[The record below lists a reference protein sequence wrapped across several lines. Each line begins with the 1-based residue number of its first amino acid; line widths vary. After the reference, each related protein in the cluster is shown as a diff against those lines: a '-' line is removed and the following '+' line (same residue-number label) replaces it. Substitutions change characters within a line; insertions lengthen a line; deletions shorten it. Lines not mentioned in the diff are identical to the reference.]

1 MRCVDRVLVVG
12 GGISG
17 MSLAIC
23 LQQTGIAADI
33 VEINSTWGTYG
44 AGISLTG
51 PSLRALKRLGVLDRV
66 EREGFCS
73 DGAKFC
79 DRSGKIIFATPTVRS
94 LGDDI
99 PNSGG
104 IMRPVLH
111 AILVEATRSRGVDVR
126 LGLTVE
132 QLQRGARG
140 VEVTFSDGSQAIY
153 DLVVG
158 ADGVSSHVRTMIFPE
173 AAGPKFTGQGCW
185 RAVAPRP
192 PEIDRTHL
200 FLGGPVK
207 AGFNPVSQT
216 EMYMFVLQHVPDN
229 PRVPETDLHKTLGP
243 LLKDFGGAVAEV
255 RDHLGPHSC
264 IVYRP
269 LEKLLLPPP
278 WYSGRVVLIGDA
290 VHATTPHLAAGAG
303 IGMEDA
309 IVLAEVLSDETSID
323 DALSR
328 FMTRRFERCRLVVE
342 NSALLGDLEMQA
354 APIEQQTAVSRQS
367 AAEFALPY

>member
-23 LQQTGIAADI
+23 LRQAGIAADI

-111 AILVEATRSRGVDVR
+111 AILVEATRLHAASMCVWPNGREVAKRRPRRRGD
-126 LGLTVE
+126 L
-132 QLQRGARG
+132 
-140 VEVTFSDGSQAIY
+140 SDGSRRPTILW
-153 DLVVG
+153 LVQT
-158 ADGVSSHVRTMIFPE
+158 ASVRTSV
-173 AAGPKFTGQGCW
+173 Q
-185 RAVAPRP
+185 
-192 PEIDRTHL
+192 
-200 FLGGPVK
+200 
-207 AGFNPVSQT
+207 
-216 EMYMFVLQHVPDN
+216 
-229 PRVPETDLHKTLGP
+229 
-243 LLKDFGGAVAEV
+243 
-255 RDHLGPHSC
+255 
-264 IVYRP
+264 
-269 LEKLLLPPP
+269 
-278 WYSGRVVLIGDA
+278 
-290 VHATTPHLAAGAG
+290 
-303 IGMEDA
+303 
-309 IVLAEVLSDETSID
+309 
-323 DALSR
+323 
-328 FMTRRFERCRLVVE
+328 
-342 NSALLGDLEMQA
+342 
-354 APIEQQTAVSRQS
+354 
-367 AAEFALPY
+367 

>member
-33 VEINSTWGTYG
+33 VEINSTWGTYR

-140 VEVTFSDGSQAIY
+140 VGVTFSDGSQAIY

-158 ADGVSSHVRTMIFPE
+158 ADGVSSHVRTIIF
-173 AAGPKFTGQGCW
+173 
-185 RAVAPRP
+185 PRP
-192 PEIDRTHL
+192 PDQNSQVKAAGARWRRDHPRLIVTHL

-207 AGFNPVSQT
+207 AGFNPSLANRNV
-216 EMYMFVLQHVPDN
+216 HV
-229 PRVPETDLHKTLGP
+229 RTAACARRSACT
-243 LLKDFGGAVAEV
+243 
-255 RDHLGPHSC
+255 
-264 IVYRP
+264 
-269 LEKLLLPPP
+269 
-278 WYSGRVVLIGDA
+278 GD
-290 VHATTPHLAAGAG
+290 
-303 IGMEDA
+303 
-309 IVLAEVLSDETSID
+309 
-323 DALSR
+323 R
-328 FMTRRFERCRLVVE
+328 
-342 NSALLGDLEMQA
+342 SA
-354 APIEQQTAVSRQS
+354 
-367 AAEFALPY
+367 